1 MPGKGKRWMLAK
13 HFDGFPKESDMRLE
27 ENDIPEL
34 KEGEILMEAEYISV
48 DPYMRPYSATAP
60 LDTVM
65 IGQQVAKVIE
75 SRNADFPVGTWALPL
90 TGWTTHSV
98 SDGKNLMKA
107 PPLPEEIPRSYTIGS
122 LGMTGVTAYFGLL
135 DVSDPKPG
143 ETVLVSGAAGA
154 VGNVVGQIAKIKG
167 CRVIGSAGSEEKC
180 EYLKE
185 LGFDEV
191 FNYKTTPNL
200 DAKLKEL
207 APDGIDVYFDNVGG
221 EFAATAILN
230 MKIGGRISC
239 CGSISGY
246 NLKEK
251 QLLPSLFGVMVTNH
265 LKMQGFNVMQ
275 YMTRWAEAVTQ
286 LSQWINEGKLKVREH
301 RTDGFENMFKAF
313 TDLFTGANTGK
324 AIVKV

>member
-1 MPGKGKRWMLAK
+1 MPAKGKRWLLVK

-27 ENDIPEL
+27 EFDLPEL
-34 KEGEILMEAEYISV
+34 KDGEILMEAEYLSV
-48 DPYMRPYSATAP
+48 DPYMRPYSATSS
-60 LDTVM
+60 LNTVM

-75 SRNADFPVGTWALPL
+75 SRNEDFPVGTWTLPF

-98 SDGKNLMKA
+98 STGKNLMKM
-107 PPLPEEIPRSYTIGS
+107 PPLPEGIPRSYTIGS
-122 LGMTGVTAYFGLL
+122 LGMTGVTAYYGLL
-135 DVSDPKPG
+135 DITDPKPG

-167 CRVIGSAGSEEKC
+167 CRVIGSAGSEEKL

-221 EFAATAILN
+221 EFATTAVQN
-230 MKIGGRISC
+230 MKIEGRISC
-239 CGSISGY
+239 CGSISAY
-246 NLKEK
+246 NLKET
-251 QLLPSLFGVMVTNH
+251 QLLPALFGVMVRNH

-275 YMTRWAEAVTQ
+275 YITRWGEAVTQ
-286 LSQWINEGKLKVREH
+286 LGKWVGEGKLKVKEH
-301 RTDGFENMFKAF
+301 RTDGIENMFKAF
-313 TDLFTGANTGK
+313 TELFTGANTGK
-324 AIVKV
+324 AIIKA

>member
-1 MPGKGKRWMLAK
+1 MPTKGKRWLLVK

-27 ENDIPEL
+27 EFDLPEL
-34 KEGEILMEAEYISV
+34 KDGEILMEAEYLSV
-48 DPYMRPYSATAP
+48 DPYMRPYSATSS
-60 LDTVM
+60 LNTVM

-75 SRNADFPVGTWALPL
+75 SRNEDFPVGTWTLPF
-90 TGWTTHSV
+90 TGWTTHSA
-98 SDGKNLMKA
+98 STGKDLMKM
-107 PPLPEEIPRSYTIGS
+107 PPLPEGIPRSYTIGS

-135 DVSDPKPG
+135 DITDPKPG

-167 CRVIGSAGSEEKC
+167 CRVIGSAGSEEKL

-221 EFAATAILN
+221 EFATTAVQN

-239 CGSISGY
+239 CGSISAY
-246 NLKEK
+246 NLKET
-251 QLLPSLFGVMVTNH
+251 QLLPALFGVMVRNH

-275 YMTRWAEAVTQ
+275 YITRWKEAVTQ
-286 LSQWINEGKLKVREH
+286 LGKWVGEGKLKVKEH
-301 RTDGFENMFKAF
+301 RTDGIKNMFKAF
-313 TDLFTGANTGK
+313 TELFTGANTGK
-324 AIVKV
+324 AIIKA